1 MKQTLLL
8 MTGSALATA
17 ALFFASAPA
26 RAAQL
31 SAAAVEAVKVVPTA
45 DLDLASA
52 TGRKALDRRIGRAV
66 VELCG
71 QAADVDLAGRN
82 AVRQC
87 RADTL
92 ATAYRA
98 RDQRL
103 ALRSSDPIQL
113 AAR

>member
-1 MKQTLLL
+1 MKLLASLLL
-8 MTGSALATA
+8 PIALA
-17 ALFFASAPA
+17 ASPVVAEPI
-26 RAAQL
+26 QTESL
-31 SAAAVEAVKVVPTA
+31 AVSIA

-52 TGRKALDRRIGRAV
+52 SGQKAFDHRIGRAV

-82 AVRQC
+82 AVRKC

-92 ATAYRA
+92 AQAHKEK
-98 RDQRL
+98 DQRL
-103 ALRSSDPIQL
+103 ALRSVEPIQL